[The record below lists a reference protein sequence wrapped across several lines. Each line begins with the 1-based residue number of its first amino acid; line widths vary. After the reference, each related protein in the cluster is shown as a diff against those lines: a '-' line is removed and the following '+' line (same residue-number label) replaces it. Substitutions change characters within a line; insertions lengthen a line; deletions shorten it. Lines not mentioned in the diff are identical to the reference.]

1 VTSVPVRPQPGTG
14 LGALIVGLQGQV
26 WPWRRGMT
34 GGRLRAGVGAMALA
48 IALALAPGSL
58 PATPASSDDGAG
70 YGLKAERARLAELR
84 EQLVRRSALQR
95 DLEARADGLA
105 REIEGL
111 QARRE
116 RTSATLSS
124 ERDRAAALERRL
136 DLLVPR
142 VLARSAALRERRERA
157 ARLLADLASASRR
170 VELDPTI
177 RARMLAISPVL
188 LQRLQ
193 SADAGLGPLERR
205 PASVIARE
213 HEIEDRTP
221 VLMAEAQRLQ
231 QQREQQQQQRDL
243 VVARLEQLTTQIR
256 ELSSEQS
263 RLAATVENSEAA
275 HAVRAGPRADQPA
288 LRTDLPMRPLGGSTP
303 GAIVRGSLAEPTQL
317 AFGVRALQPSS
328 PRLVAAA
335 PEPEP
340 SAGPPMAAHGDLAAL
355 LPPPAKPVNAALR
368 GELTTAAYGSAAGA
382 TPVDVAFLDP
392 APLAG
397 VGSQVPVA
405 RLPRQAPPI
414 MPVPDE
420 IVGSLR
426 DQGGDPGKPGVT
438 IVAMPGQAVAAPEAG
453 HVVFA
458 APFRSYGLLLIIEH
472 QREYHT
478 LLWGLAE
485 LDVAAGDEV
494 RAGQIVGSMAADADH
509 PPELHVELRRNGRP
523 VNPLPWLAASS
534 NKVRG

>member
-1 VTSVPVRPQPGTG
+1 
-14 LGALIVGLQGQV
+14 
-26 WPWRRGMT
+26 MT
-34 GGRLRAGVGAMALA
+34 GGRLRAGVRAAALA
-48 IALALAPGSL
+48 IVLALAPGSL
-58 PATPASSDDGAG
+58 LATLASSDDGAG
-70 YGLKAERARLAELR
+70 YGLKAERERLAELR
-84 EQLVRRSALQR
+84 EQLVRRRALQR

-105 REIEGL
+105 REIESL

-157 ARLLADLASASRR
+157 ARLLADLANASRR

-231 QQREQQQQQRDL
+231 QQCEQQQQQRDL

-288 LRTDLPMRPLGGSTP
+288 LRADLPMRPLGGSTP

-340 SAGPPMAAHGDLAAL
+340 SAGPPMAAHGDLAA
-355 LPPPAKPVNAALR
+355 AKPVDAALR

-397 VGSQVPVA
+397 LGSQVPVA